1 MATTKQPEK
10 ILVVRGY
17 GRLETG
23 ETQYI
28 IDKIYTTFTDV
39 EKASNEKIIPIY
51 DAPSWGIHQKG
62 NNWSIARTYKKKP
75 AGTSEVVKWD
85 WRIEKIEGPFE
96 LGGLITLSYTGG
108 GSTDMMLTNPA
119 DGKVY
124 FLMEPDAWKSDG
136 TTTATQDFT
145 ISGFA
150 LSFTPYGNYPFNAK
164 TDFSGGYKNPE
175 KPFSITVTPTYEK
188 NLLTQYTIAN
198 VVFYL
203 KESTASTYTS
213 QAVIGNTVTVPAG
226 TLQDSKVYDIYFDVT
241 DTDGT
246 TIQCGQAQITTSDG
260 LAVTTAVSPNNEV
273 TYGTVPFRWN
283 YSNITGEL
291 QHAFDLQIS
300 TDNSNWT
307 DVFTHE
313 VTDQTQVT
321 AEITTSGTV
330 YWRIRGY
337 NQSDVAGA
345 WSASVSFANVVP
357 PQPPVIL
364 QIIPGGRI
372 QVRWSA
378 TGQISYQMQVLQD
391 DAVVY
396 DSGIVYGTSTLAR
409 VNEYLTNG
417 QYTVRVRIS
426 NSYGLTSQWS
436 TMNYQQQNQLPNLTV
451 TANYSEALGG
461 VRITVQD
468 DDYEKFYLIRNG
480 ILTAKFT
487 GTEYIDQFAAGVTQY
502 RLIGVT
508 SEDNFGQAV
517 FTVTVPTGSARLITE
532 DGQVLSVSERWDNMN
547 NASQTEEIRYSA
559 NEFFGATAPEHTFS
573 KMRTKRITRAF
584 YDPDRISAQLLG
596 KIAFYTDEYGNSD
609 WVAIL
614 SRSRSDS
621 WIGDETTIEME
632 LTTRSEVIIYDN

>member
-1 MATTKQPEK
+1 MATTYYPEK
-10 ILVVRGY
+10 IYKIRITSSGTYTRGAVIQGEYQGSDTITLDYNESLLLVYDAQSWNIHQAGTGMKISVTYNSKPSGTASTYKFEHSAYEITGNLAYGETLNFLYLRGSTIRTRQQDGKLYIWVDITFYDSDDIEIAKPSKVRGF
-17 GRLETG
+17 GL
-23 ETQYI
+23 
-28 IDKIYTTFTDV
+28 TFSV
-39 EKASNEKIIPIY
+39 S
-51 DAPSWGIHQKG
+51 
-62 NNWSIARTYKKKP
+62 
-75 AGTSEVVKWD
+75 
-85 WRIEKIEGPFE
+85 
-96 LGGLITLSYTGG
+96 
-108 GSTDMMLTNPA
+108 
-119 DGKVY
+119 
-124 FLMEPDAWKSDG
+124 
-136 TTTATQDFT
+136 
-145 ISGFA
+145 
-150 LSFTPYGNYPFNAK
+150 GNYPFVPQ
-164 TDFSGGYKNPE
+164 TDFSGGYKNPA
-175 KPFSITVTPTYEK
+175 KPFSITVSPRYYTDIV
-188 NLLTQYTIAN
+188 TQYTLAN
-198 VVFYL
+198 VVFYM

-213 QAVIGNTVTVPAG
+213 QAVIGNTVTIPAG
-226 TLQDSKVYDIYFDVT
+226 TLQDSKVYDIYFDAT

-246 TIQCGQAQITTSDG
+246 TVQCGQAQITTSDG
-260 LAVTTAVSPNNEV
+260 PAVTTAVSPNNEV

-378 TGQISYQMQVLQD
+378 TGQISYQLQVLQD

-409 VNEYLTNG
+409 VDEYLTNG

-480 ILTAKFT
+480 ILAAKFT
-487 GTEYIDQFAAGVTQY
+487 GTEYVDQFAAGVTQY

-508 SEDNFGQAV
+508 SDDNFGQAV

-632 LTTRSEVIIYDN
+632 LTTRSEVITYDN

>member
-1 MATTKQPEK
+1 MATTYYPEK
-10 ILVVRGY
+10 IYTCRDLSYDSGVATATI
-17 GRLETG
+17 TG
-23 ETQYI
+23 EYSPGDDIVKQYQ
-28 IDKIYTTFTDV
+28 
-39 EKASNEKIIPIY
+39 EKVLLVY
-51 DAPSWGIHQKG
+51 DARSWGIHQQA
-62 NNWSIARTYKKKP
+62 NNPKVAVTFKKKP
-75 AGTSEVVKWD
+75 SGTADTDVYSQYIYWFGEKNLSLGGNFSYKYSYDQPRSLSDGKIYICVGIEALNSSQSI
-85 WRIEKIEGPFE
+85 IEKP
-96 LGGLITLSYTGG
+96 ITVAGFGFTFSTY
-108 GSTDMMLTNPA
+108 GS
-119 DGKVY
+119 
-124 FLMEPDAWKSDG
+124 
-136 TTTATQDFT
+136 
-145 ISGFA
+145 
-150 LSFTPYGNYPFNAK
+150 YPFIPE
-164 TDFSGGYKNPE
+164 TDFAGGYKNPA
-175 KPFSITVTPTYEK
+175 KPFSITVSPRYYKEI
-188 NLLTQYTIAN
+188 LTQYTIAN
-198 VVFYL
+198 AVFYI

-226 TLQDSKVYDIYFDVT
+226 TLQDSKVYDIYFDAT
-241 DTDGT
+241 DTEGT
-246 TIQCGQAQITTSDG
+246 TVQCGQAQITTSDG
-260 LAVTTAVSPNNEV
+260 PAVTTAVSPNNEV

-330 YWRIRGY
+330 YWRVRGY

-436 TMNYQQQNQLPNLTV
+436 TMNYQQQNQLPNLTA

-480 ILTAKFT
+480 IIAAKFT

-517 FTVTVPTGSARLITE
+517 FTVTVPTGSARLTTE
-532 DGQVLSVSERWDNMN
+532 DGQTLSVSERWDNMN
-547 NASQTEEIRYSA
+547 NASQTEDIRYSA

-596 KIAFYTDEYGNSD
+596 KIAFYTDEYGNAD
-609 WVAIL
+609 WVAVL

-632 LTTRSEVIIYDN
+632 LTTRSEVITYDN